1 MIDWQ
6 QVVWRMGKVRG
17 SQAALAEELGVSRSV
32 MAEVS
37 RGVSKHPRDFGVCI
51 RLLALYS
58 EHVEPIPGVME
69 LAERVKP

>member
-58 EHVEPIPGVME
+58 EHVEPIPGARE